1 MFIPI
6 YNLAKFRNPT
16 DLPKIAEVINNNDPK
31 RIGRIKVK
39 LDGLYDPID
48 IAGTNLPWIRRQNDT
63 FLNGSDMQM
72 FSLPAVGDKVELIW
86 PYDNKHAFYRGIPN
100 GNFNNTDS
108 FSDAYG
114 QQAGFKFGTLLLR
127 FDKSN
132 DAIEITNSLGCTLTM
147 DGSGEINIQGGML
160 HIDTQ
165 YDVNINAPN
174 VNIEGNLV
182 VNGNLTTSEGAD
194 GFISMANIA
203 SVSSGIITNIE

>member
-72 FSLPAVGDKVELIW
+72 FSLPEVGDKVELIW

-100 GNFNNTDS
+100 GDFNNTNS

-114 QQAGFKFGTLLLR
+114 QQAGFKFGNLLLR

-132 DAIEITNSLGCTLTM
+132 QSIEITNNLNFVISADM
-147 DGSGEINIQGGML
+147 SGEITIKGGSL
-160 HIDTQ
+160 TIDT
-165 YDVNINAPN
+165 DFDLTINAPN
-174 VNIEGNLV
+174 VNIEGNLL
-182 VNGNLTTSEGAD
+182 VNGALTTSNGAD
-194 GFISMANIA
+194 GFISMVNIA
-203 SVSSGIITNIE
+203 TVSSGIVTNIE